1 MIDILLDLYA
11 PYVDGCVVVISPSA
25 DRLVRAHLADRAPE
39 VQVIW
44 QQEATGM
51 LDAVLMPHP
60 MLKTMQPKQVW
71 ITWCDQVAVSR
82 RTVDE
87 LDRQAQADVDVVV
100 PTAYSQAPYTCLLRD
115 ENNRLIDILHRRE
128 GDPIPDWGDSEM
140 GLFSLSAHVYF
151 DLLPEFARST
161 TSGAATKERNFLP
174 FLPWVAGRVRL
185 SMFRCLDAREALGVN
200 TPADRARVEAI
211 LAQRDDES
219 PANI

>member
-11 PYVDGCVVVISPSA
+11 PYVDACVVVISPSA
-25 DRLVRAHLADRAPE
+25 DRLVRAHLADRDPK
-39 VQVIW
+39 VQMIW
-44 QQEATGM
+44 QPEPTGM
-51 LDAVLMPHP
+51 LDAVLLPHAI
-60 MLKTMQPKQVW
+60 LDAKQPEQVW

-82 RTVDE
+82 RTLDE

-100 PTAYSQAPYTCLLRD
+100 PTAYSQSPYTCLLRD
-115 ENNRLIDILHRRE
+115 AENRLIDILHRRE

-140 GLFSLSAHVYF
+140 GLFSLSAHAYF
-151 DLLPEFARST
+151 DLLPEFARGAT
-161 TSGAATKERNFLP
+161 PGAATKERNFLP

-185 SMFRCLDAREALGVN
+185 SMFRCLDAREAFGVN
-200 TPADRARVEAI
+200 TPSERARVEAI